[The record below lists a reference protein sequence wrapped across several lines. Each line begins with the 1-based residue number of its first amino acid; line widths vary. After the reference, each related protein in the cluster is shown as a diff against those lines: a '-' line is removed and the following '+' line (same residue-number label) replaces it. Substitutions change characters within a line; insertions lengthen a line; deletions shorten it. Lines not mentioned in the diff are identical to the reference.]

1 MLQGPIMTCGV
12 GPMVCLTRAQNGAI
26 WPTDRGH
33 RVHPMQWGIPHV
45 GGFTPHVGGFGKL
58 FTVHVHVHCLT
69 AVHVHWVY
77 TNSKVQHLVMHPF
90 ENSDTY
96 TKTPIS
102 FEPEGVM
109 RPEKAQ
115 IIPLRKLY
123 ATVYRDAIMHTLYES
138 YGRFSIAAN

>member
-1 MLQGPIMTCGV
+1 MGPSGPQTGGTEYTPCNGV
-12 GPMVCLTRAQNGAI
+12 YPM
-26 WPTDRGH
+26 
-33 RVHPMQWGIPHV
+33 WGGLPHMWGV
-45 GGFTPHVGGFGKL
+45 FGKL

-90 ENSDTY
+90 ENSDTF

-102 FEPEGVM
+102 FEAEGVM

-115 IIPLRKLY
+115 IIPLRKIY
-123 ATVYRDAIMHTLYES
+123 ATMYRNVIVSMPYES
-138 YGRFSIAAN
+138 YGHFSIAAN